1 MIEILTNGAPN
12 VIQDLGRPGTMAL
25 GVSRN
30 GAMDTLAISLAN
42 ALIGNEASAAAIE
55 VCLFPFRARF
65 ETDTE
70 FAVTG
75 ADCTVRLDGELV
87 APWWARSARAGQS
100 LSIERPK
107 HGARAYVAL
116 RGGIDVE
123 PVLGSRSTDLKAG
136 FGGLGGRGL
145 RRGDTLKLNAVQSRD
160 QRATDLGVV
169 PRDVPALWQELA
181 SGCVTVRTLP
191 AAEYGLFT
199 SEARHAF
206 EHADYEVTPD
216 ANRVG
221 YRLAGPCLPL
231 VAPVELLSHGI
242 VPGTVQVPP
251 SGQPIVQLAD
261 ANTCGGY
268 PKIAT
273 IIEADLWRL
282 AQAPIG
288 CRIRFSMTDIDS
300 ALSALRTQRE
310 EQAKLRRTLALMA
323 QRG

>member
-12 VIQDLGRPGTMAL
+12 LIQDLGRPGTMAL

-30 GAMDTLAISLAN
+30 GAMDTVAMSLAN
-42 ALIGNEASAAAIE
+42 ALVGNEASAAAIE
-55 VCLFPFRARF
+55 ICLFPFRARF
-65 ETDTE
+65 EADTE

-75 ADCTVRLDGELV
+75 ADCAVRLDDERV
-87 APWWARSARAGQS
+87 APWWGRSARAGQS

-107 HGARAYVAL
+107 RGARAYVAL

-136 FGGLGGRGL
+136 FGGLEGRGL
-145 RRGDTLKLNAVQSRD
+145 RRGDTLKSNVVQRRD
-160 QRATDLGVV
+160 HRNTGLGIV
-169 PRDVPALWQELA
+169 PRDVPALWRELA
-181 SGCVTVRTLP
+181 SGYVTVRTLP

-199 SEARHAF
+199 AEARHAF
-206 EHADYEVTPD
+206 QHADYEVTPE

-221 YRLAGPCLPL
+221 YRLAGPCLS
-231 VAPVELLSHGI
+231 VAAPVELLSHGI

-288 CRIRFSMTDIDS
+288 CRIRFAMTDIDS
-300 ALSALRTQRE
+300 ALSALRAQME
-310 EQAKLRRTLALMA
+310 EHAKLRGSLALMA